1 MHPDK
6 QNMAY
11 HAESLKR
18 STWQL
23 SFPCLQV
30 FEFIVVFAKS
40 LDALFEGVHLC
51 CANVGVP
58 GNPRDWKLKQ
68 LEPSRAKS
76 TADKVIVR
84 AKSIGC
90 RKQDR
95 QRIGDAR
102 PNCGCEEII
111 EGKLGSLFI
120 LV

>member
-1 MHPDK
+1 MP
-6 QNMAY
+6 Y
-11 HAESLKR
+11 HAEALKR

-23 SFPCLQV
+23 SFPCLQG

-51 CANVGVP
+51 CANVGAP

-68 LEPSRAKS
+68 LEPSRAKI

-111 EGKLGSLFI
+111 EEKSRSLFI